1 MKYIYQIYQDG
12 SFSKAAEHLFM
23 TQPAL
28 SIAVKRVES
37 SLGAELFDRSR
48 HPLAL
53 TQAGEYYLQAIRYIQ
68 NMENELKIA
77 VNDLRELRTGLLRVG
92 GTHYLNSYLL
102 AGVLADFSRE
112 YPGIQLQV
120 MEDSSPKLV
129 QALEKW
135 ELDLTFSCDPEL
147 VERFEHKPAFHDH
160 VLLAV
165 PQAAPVL
172 PEAKQKALSAAEILA
187 GKHLLKDCPQV
198 PLSLFQNVEYILLGQ
213 GNNLRDRSIQMFEE
227 AGFKPAVKM
236 TMAQMVTAY
245 RFADNGI
252 GATFISDRL
261 VRSPSSRLDFY
272 KLDSSLTDR
281 LFYFLLPERNYTAF
295 AVRAFMEY
303 AARHIQAAEIS
314 RGRD

>member
-48 HPLAL
+48 HPLEL
-53 TQAGEYYLQAIRYIQ
+53 TQAGEFYLQAIRYIQ

-112 YPGIQLQV
+112 YPGIQLQIT
-120 MEDSSPKLV
+120 EDSSPKLV

-147 VERFEHKPAFHDH
+147 VGRFEHRPAFHDH
-160 VLLAV
+160 ILLAV
-165 PQAAPVL
+165 PQTAPV
-172 PEAKQKALSAAEILA
+172 PQSAKEKALSAAEVLA

-198 PLSLFQNVEYILLGQ
+198 PLSLFQNLEYILLGQ
-213 GNNLRDRSIQMFEE
+213 GNNLRERSIQMFDE
-227 AGFKPAVKM
+227 AGFQPAVKM
-236 TMAQMVTAY
+236 TLAQMVTAY

-261 VRSPSSRLDFY
+261 VRSSSSRLDFY
-272 KLDSSLTDR
+272 KLDSPLTDR
-281 LFYFLLPERNYTAF
+281 LFYFLLPEHNYTPF
-295 AVRAFMEY
+295 AVKAFLEF
-303 AARHIQAAEIS
+303 AVKKLNDSAET
-314 RGRD
+314 R